1 LIFIND
7 TDSGWGFS
15 VGIIIGLLVIV
26 YMFIKQSRI
35 IKKSTPDAR
44 LSCTSQTSIFSSPA
58 NERCVIFPLIDGLR
72 IGVLTKP
79 RAQQYV
85 LKYNRIIKFQFEEE
99 NNFEP
104 QQNTIENLPDYVY
117 IEYQDDDGCLCQ
129 FRFILT
135 EEDKKLN
142 QFVNKYKNFIDIV
155 HSRMPK
161 KVD

>member
-1 LIFIND
+1 MANALWDNLAFGTIVVFIIF
-7 TDSGWGFS
+7 
-15 VGIIIGLLVIV
+15 
-26 YMFIKQSRI
+26 FILFMKKSYD
-35 IKKSTPDAR
+35 IKKSTPDVR

-72 IGVLTKP
+72 IGVLSKP
-79 RAQQYV
+79 KTQQYL
-85 LKYNRIIKFQFEEE
+85 LKYNKIIKFQFEKV
-99 NNFEP
+99 NNSEP
-104 QQNTIENLPDYVY
+104 QQTTIENLPDYVY
-117 IEYQDDDGCLCQ
+117 IEYQDDDGCLHQ

-135 EEDKKLN
+135 EQDKKLN